1 MAEDLYPHGAYRW
14 SMVTTIGDLA
24 KEFAEQMNKE
34 NHELHLAQG
43 KRKVPAKDR
52 YKHHAKGLNR
62 GSNVGSKAGV
72 CEECQGEVRSD
83 GKDKVCIECGLIR
96 KRR

>member
-1 MAEDLYPHGAYRW
+1 
-14 SMVTTIGDLA
+14 MVTTIGDLA

-52 YKHHAKGLNR
+52 YKHHAKGSNS
-62 GSNVGSKAGV
+62 GSRQGSKVGV
-72 CEECQGEVRSD
+72 CEECEGTIRID
-83 GKDKVCIECGLIR
+83 DHGNKACIDCGLI
-96 KRR
+96 KERR